1 MTDEQYKGACDGL
14 IKAGYH
20 FCFSMNEDTEW
31 KLRMTEKQR
40 KILLRL
46 AGRLVEA
53 LENECEI
60 IPEDT
65 GTDADTI

>member
-1 MTDEQYKGACDGL
+1 MTEEQYKGACDGL

-40 KILLRL
+40 TILLRL

-53 LENECEI
+53 LENECVF
-60 IPEDT
+60 IPEET
-65 GTDADTI
+65 PENGNT